1 MWTLPS
7 WGLFSPSL
15 SFDLN
20 YVGCELVAYA
30 TQFHTQ
36 TLFDLNYVGCEQSKG
51 WACVCGI
58 KWFDLNYVGCELNH
72 SYIDALFID
81 SKFDLN
87 YVGCERRALFFCS
100 SNVICLIWTM
110 WDVNNNGGGSNL
122 RGQKVWSE
130 LCGMWTLLGHTRPQY
145 RFRVWSELCG
155 MWTEGTLKRNSF
167 SNLCLIWT
175 MWDVNLGSSVWI
187 GS

>member
-1 MWTLPS
+1 M
-7 WGLFSPSL
+7 
-15 SFDLN
+15 
-20 YVGCELVAYA
+20 GCELVAYA

-100 SNVICLIWTM
+100 SNVICLI
-110 WDVNNNGGGSNL
+110 
-122 RGQKVWSE
+122 
-130 LCGMWTLLGHTRPQY
+130 
-145 RFRVWSELCG
+145 
-155 MWTEGTLKRNSF
+155 
-167 SNLCLIWT
+167 
-175 MWDVNLGSSVWI
+175 
-187 GS
+187 